1 MVNSLWGEEFT
12 IKETPKQTKKI
23 VDKINKPKQVKVI
36 TEKSLKSKSLSTRD
50 KLNFIYSEV
59 DRILGKYKEN
69 TIVIRDKE
77 TLIDYFDCA
86 IKNGEIAIDTET
98 NNSLDPL
105 TCLLMGPCIYTPG
118 KKNAYIPMHH
128 VDFDGK
134 LLDNQLTEKDFREQ
148 LDRLNDTKIIMHN
161 GKFDY
166 QVIKCTCGGIELPIY
181 WDTMIAA
188 KILDENEKRAGL
200 KYQYIDKI
208 DSSQEK
214 YDIEHLFE
222 GIEYSLVDPDIFAL
236 YAATDAFMTY
246 KLYKW
251 QQEQFKKSQNDGLF
265 NVFMNVEMP
274 VIQVAAEM
282 ELTGICIDKEYA
294 DRLSHKTHLMADK
307 IDEKISKELLKYRDV
322 ISEWRKTEE
331 ANYHPISKVRNKSGD
346 FNIQKS
352 KNEQLFDPPQV
363 TSPTQ
368 LAILLYDVLKVKQ
381 VSTKS
386 PRGTGEDIL
395 NKIDLPIC
403 KLILEKRGIEKLLNT
418 YIDKLPECVNEK
430 DGRLHAHF
438 NQVGAGT
445 GRFSSSDPNL
455 QNIPSHEKNIRLM
468 FTAGEGKVLVGAD
481 FSQQEPRLLSQ
492 YSQDTN
498 MINAYKEGKD
508 LYATIASGVYKNGY
522 WDNMEHHEDGSPN
535 PEGKKRRSNCKSL
548 LLGIMYG
555 RGPASIAEQIGAS
568 LEEAQGIIDNFYKSF
583 PAVKQWTEQ
592 TEKDAKKNGYVVD
605 LWGRRRRLPDIQLP
619 KYSVKYRGSNIDF
632 NPLFGSEGKLSNSS
646 LLSKYQI
653 KLKNVRSR
661 KEYEKIKNE
670 AFNEGVDI
678 TDNGGFISQAERQC
692 VNARIQGGAASMSKI
707 AMRKVFDNQEL
718 KKLEFKLLLQVHD
731 ELIGECPKENAEQCM
746 NILTDV
752 MKHSV
757 EPLVQVPFKCDGYI
771 VPRWYDDDFGDIIRE
786 KYKSLIDKDIH
797 IHDAFNLLLS
807 EHSELSREQLLEY
820 INS

>member
-1 MVNSLWGEEFT
+1 
-12 IKETPKQTKKI
+12 
-23 VDKINKPKQVKVI
+23 
-36 TEKSLKSKSLSTRD
+36 
-50 KLNFIYSEV
+50 
-59 DRILGKYKEN
+59 
-69 TIVIRDKE
+69 
-77 TLIDYFDCA
+77 
-86 IKNGEIAIDTET
+86 
-98 NNSLDPL
+98 
-105 TCLLMGPCIYTPG
+105 
-118 KKNAYIPMHH
+118 
-128 VDFDGK
+128 
-134 LLDNQLTEKDFREQ
+134 
-148 LDRLNDTKIIMHN
+148 
-161 GKFDY
+161 
-166 QVIKCTCGGIELPIY
+166 
-181 WDTMIAA
+181 
-188 KILDENEKRAGL
+188 
-200 KYQYIDKI
+200 
-208 DSSQEK
+208 
-214 YDIEHLFE
+214 
-222 GIEYSLVDPDIFAL
+222 
-236 YAATDAFMTY
+236 MTY
-246 KLYKW
+246 ELYKW
-251 QQEQFKKSQNDGLF
+251 QKNQFNKSENDGLL

-294 DRLSHKTHLMADK
+294 GRLSHKTHLIADEIDKEIDSELRKYESK
-307 IDEKISKELLKYRDV
+307 IT
-322 ISEWRKTEE
+322 EWRKTDD
-331 ANYHPISKVRNKSGD
+331 ANYHPTSKVRNKNGD

-403 KLILEKRGIEKLLNT
+403 KLILKKRGIEKLLNT
-418 YIDKLPECVNEK
+418 YIDKLPECVNQK

-445 GRFSSSDPNL
+445 GRFSSSDTNL

-468 FTAGEGKVLVGAD
+468 FTAGEGNVLVGSD
-481 FSQQEPRLLSQ
+481 FGQQEPRLLSE
-492 YSQDTN
+492 YSQDNN

-508 LYATIASGVYKNGY
+508 LYATIASGVYKNTY
-522 WDNMEHHEDGSPN
+522 WDNMEHFEDGTPN

-555 RGPASIAEQIGAS
+555 RGPASIAEQIGS
-568 LEEAQGIIDNFYKSF
+568 SMEEAQGIIDNFYKSF

-619 KYSVKYRGSNIDF
+619 KYTVKYKGINIDF
-632 NPLFGSEGKLSNSS
+632 NPLLGSEGKLSNSA
-646 LLSKYQI
+646 LLAKYQ
-653 KLKNVRSR
+653 LRLQNVRNR

-678 TDNGGFISQAERQC
+678 SDNGGFISQAERQC

-707 AMRKVFDNQEL
+707 AMRKVFDNKEL
-718 KKLEFKLLLQVHD
+718 RRLGFKLLLQVHD

-746 NILTDV
+746 NILVNV
-752 MKHSV
+752 MKHCV
-757 EPLVQVPFKCDGYI
+757 EPDVKVPFKCDGYI

-786 KYKSLIDKDIH
+786 EYKSLIDKDVH
-797 IHDAFNLLLS
+797 SDDAFNLLLS
-807 EHSELSREQLLEY
+807 EHSELSKEQLRGY
-820 INS
+820 ISN